1 MPDSIW
7 SVGHRPDDRDQRHE
21 DDGRERRERNVEPAV
36 PDDHVVRP
44 GLERQP
50 RAAVEERVG
59 EVEEVA
65 PAGVEVPIGEPVDH
79 RRDGDHH
86 EPDGDPAIEAALLR
100 RAGHASLTATAWR
113 ARIPTPSV
121 APRATANASG

>member
-7 SVGHRPDDRDQRHE
+7 SVGHRPEDRDERHE
-21 DDGRERRERNVEPAV
+21 DDGRERRERDVEPPV
-36 PDDHVVRP
+36 SDDHVVRS

-50 RAAVEERVG
+50 RAAMEERVG

-65 PAGVEVPIGEPVDH
+65 PAGVEVAIGEPVDD
-79 RRDGDHH
+79 RRDGDDHQ
-86 EPDGDPAIEAALLR
+86 PDDDAAIEAASLER
-100 RAGHASLTATAWR
+100 FGHAPLTATAWR

-121 APRATANASG
+121 APSATANASG